1 MNKQIKTMKYT
12 LCTKFMCVPHTPPT
26 VRLVLM
32 LVPLKQF
39 NIDKQ
44 TQKNYLNSLSTE
56 SKRFRNT
63 NAIRCFYSRLNLNK
77 NHMNYMTIVQYR
89 N

>member
-12 LCTKFMCVPHTPPT
+12 LGTKFMCVPHTPPT

-44 TQKNYLNSLSTE
+44 TQKKLFEQFVNW
-56 SKRFRNT
+56 K
-63 NAIRCFYSRLNLNK
+63 
-77 NHMNYMTIVQYR
+77 
-89 N
+89 